1 MRRKIFIL
9 ISILYLAF
17 SHCRI
22 FACNV
27 VDSSFISLDYNYVEQ
42 FNEDET
48 LNQLLNKCKSIYT
61 TKSSQYAECMLWCA
75 HLCVEKGDNKQGK
88 RLLDKSEFLFRRYGK
103 GTFNGRDT
111 LSHIFSLDL
120 NAKIEYM
127 SGRDYFAVRLL
138 KKSCKLKKEYFG
150 EDSEPYLN
158 ALLDLSQ
165 LYAERLKLK
174 KSNIHHNLGY
184 EAYVERIK
192 KEFCVTSESQRS
204 LYWEVASKYINRTI
218 GLAHQ
223 VGKSS
228 SNGGDYSL
236 ASAAYNAMLLSK
248 GLLLNTT
255 LGFEEYI
262 YKSNNEKAIG
272 ILHTKKAWA
281 DQQVPLH
288 VLDSLDYEI
297 INALQ
302 QRGQQFQLPH
312 LSIKWQD
319 VASKLSKNDLAIEF
333 YKTKEGDYGAILL
346 KHEWKSPKIVRLDG
360 YVEIGGKYIS
370 IEDALK
376 EFSLENYAK
385 ENLVSLWNLSKTIW
399 SDDIIKHFPKE
410 DDGCIYFSADGE
422 FLITGIEF
430 FPFIRPDGDGT
441 FYCIS
446 DLFNMY
452 RLSSTRELVYEKGI
466 NKNNQAAI
474 YGGLRYDMQYE
485 ELISNVKQFPPKL
498 FYSSRNKEHTR
509 KAEEGIIYLPGTKNE
524 ADKILSIIDDAD
536 FIRLHAKAYLGKTGT
551 ETSFKE
557 LSNTNQRL
565 IHVASHGY
573 FYSEDDADF
582 DFLELGDHPMNR
594 SGLLFAGAD
603 NKWFGEMIPKG
614 IDDGFLTALEIS
626 NLDFRNLELIVLS
639 ACETGKGNIKS
650 DGVFGLQ
657 RGFKMAGANSILMSL
672 WKVDDAATC
681 ELMTEFYK
689 NWMNGKSK
697 HDALELAKKTVRS
710 QKEKGWD
717 NPKYWAAF
725 ILLDGL
731 D

>member
-1 MRRKIFIL
+1 MHRKIFIL
-9 ISILYLAF
+9 IAILYITCIP
-17 SHCRI
+17 CRI
-22 FACNV
+22 FAYNV
-27 VDSSFISLDYNYVEQ
+27 AESSFLSLDCNYIEQ
-42 FNEDET
+42 YYEDDN
-48 LNQLLNKCKSIYT
+48 LNQLLDKCKSIYT
-61 TKSSQYAECMLWCA
+61 TESYQYAECILWCA
-75 HLCVEKGDNKQGK
+75 YLCVEKGDNKQGK
-88 RLLDKSEFLFRRYGK
+88 RLFNKSKSLFRRYGK

-111 LSHIFSLDL
+111 LTHIFSLDL
-120 NAKIEYM
+120 NAKIERV
-127 SGRDYFAVRLL
+127 SGRDYFAIRLF
-138 KKSCKLKKEYFG
+138 KKSCELKKEYFG

-174 KSNIHHNLGY
+174 KSNIYHNLGY

-192 KEFCVTSESQRS
+192 NEFCATTESQRS
-204 LYWEVASKYINRTI
+204 MYWEVASKYINRTLD
-218 GLAHQ
+218 LAHQ
-223 VGKSS
+223 IGKSS
-228 SNGGDYSL
+228 SNGGNHSL

-255 LGFEEYI
+255 LGFEEFI
-262 YKSNNEKAIG
+262 YKSNNEKAIS

-302 QRGQQFQLPH
+302 QKGQQFQLPH
-312 LSIKWQD
+312 LSIKWKD

-333 YKTKEGDYGAILL
+333 YKTKDGDYGAILL
-346 KHEWKSPKIVRLDG
+346 KNDWVSPKIVQLDD
-360 YVEIGGKYIS
+360 YVEIDGKFVL

-376 EFSLENYAK
+376 NFSLEHYTK
-385 ENLVSLWNLSKTIW
+385 ENHVSLWNLSKTIW
-399 SDDIIKHFPKE
+399 SDDIIRHFPQG

-422 FLITGIEF
+422 LLITGIEYL
-430 FPFIRPDGDGT
+430 PFVCPDDDGT
-441 FYCIS
+441 LYGIS

-452 RLSSTRELVYEKGI
+452 RLSSTRELVYEKGM
-466 NKNNQAAI
+466 NNNNQAAI
-474 YGGLRYDMQYE
+474 YGGLNYDMQYK
-485 ELISNVKQFPPKL
+485 ELISDDKQYSKKVYSPKD
-498 FYSSRNKEHTR
+498 KVQTR
-509 KAEEGIIYLPGTKNE
+509 AADGIIYLPGTKIE
-524 ADKILSIIDDAD
+524 ADSILTIIDNAD
-536 FIRLHAKAYLGKTGT
+536 FIKLQVKAYIGNTGT
-551 ETSFKE
+551 ETSFKS
-557 LSNTNQRL
+557 LGNSNQRL

-582 DFLELGDHPMNR
+582 ELLELGDHPMNR

-626 NLDFRNLELIVLS
+626 NIDFRNLELIVLS
-639 ACETGKGNIKS
+639 ACETGKGSIKN

-681 ELMTEFYK
+681 ELMTEFYR
-689 NWMNGKSK
+689 NWMNGKTK
-697 HDALELAKKTVRS
+697 HDALELAKESVRS

-717 NPKYWAAF
+717 DPKYWAAF

>member
-9 ISILYLAF
+9 ISILYIAF

-27 VDSSFISLDYNYVEQ
+27 VDSSFLSLDYNYLEQ
-42 FNEDET
+42 FNEDEN
-48 LNQLLNKCKSIYT
+48 LNQLLDKCKSIYT
-61 TKSSQYAECMLWCA
+61 TKSPQYAECMLWCA

-88 RLLDKSEFLFRRYGK
+88 RLLDKSKFLFRRYGK
-103 GTFNGRDT
+103 GTFSGMDT

-120 NAKIEYM
+120 NAKIEYV
-127 SGRDYFAVRLL
+127 SGRDYFAIRLF

-150 EDSEPYLN
+150 EGSEPYLN

-192 KEFCVTSESQRS
+192 KEFCATTESQRS
-204 LYWEVASKYINRTI
+204 MYWEVASKYINRTLD
-218 GLAHQ
+218 LAHQ
-223 VGKSS
+223 IGKSN
-228 SNGGDYSL
+228 SNGGNHSL
-236 ASAAYNAMLLSK
+236 ASSAYNAMLLSK

-255 LGFEEYI
+255 LGFEEFI
-262 YKSNNEKAIG
+262 YKSNNEKAIS

-312 LSIKWQD
+312 LSIKWKD

-333 YKTKEGDYGAILL
+333 YKTKDGDYGAILL
-346 KHEWKSPKIVRLDG
+346 KKDWVSPKIVQLDD
-360 YVEIGGKYIS
+360 YVEIDGKFVL
-370 IEDALK
+370 IENALK
-376 EFSLENYAK
+376 DFSLEHYTK
-385 ENLVSLWNLSKTIW
+385 ESHVSLWNLSKTIW
-399 SDDIIKHFPKE
+399 PDDIIRHFPQG

-422 FLITGIEF
+422 LLITGIEYL
-430 FPFIRPDGDGT
+430 PFVCPDDDGT
-441 FYCIS
+441 LYCIS
-446 DLFNMY
+446 DLFNMF
-452 RLSSTRELVYEKGI
+452 RLSSTRELVYEKGM

-474 YGGLRYDMQYE
+474 YGGLNYDMQYN
-485 ELISNVKQFPPKL
+485 ELICNDKQYPHNMV
-498 FYSSRNKEHTR
+498 YSTKDKEQTR
-509 KAEEGIIYLPGTKNE
+509 EADGIVYLPGTKIE
-524 ADKILSIIDDAD
+524 ADSILSIIDNAD
-536 FIRLHAKAYLGKTGT
+536 LIKLQAKVYIGNTGT
-551 ETSFKE
+551 ETSFKS
-557 LSNTNQRL
+557 LGNSNHRL

-573 FYSEDDADF
+573 FYSENDADF
-582 DFLELGDHPMNR
+582 ELLELGDHPMNR

-603 NKWFGEMIPKG
+603 NKWFGEVIPKG

-626 NLDFRNLELIVLS
+626 NIDFRNLELIVLS
-639 ACETGKGNIKS
+639 ACETGKGSIKS

-681 ELMTEFYK
+681 VLMTEFYR
-689 NWMNGKSK
+689 NWMNGKTK
-697 HDALELAKKTVRS
+697 HDALELAKESVRS